1 MLKEKKTKQVTI
13 FQDQKYSPIT
23 WKDIKHVDLQD
34 DDELNIQ
41 WNEPYYSEN
50 NSWDG
55 HYSVSIIRNRLETDE
70 EFQKRLER
78 EERDLKRQKEYRY
91 NNYLKLKSEFEG

>member
-1 MLKEKKTKQVTI
+1 MTKEKKLKEITI
-13 FQDQKYSPIT
+13 FQEQKKSPIT

-55 HYSVSIIRNRLETDE
+55 HYSVSIRRNRLETDE

-78 EERDLKRQKEYRY
+78 EERDLKRQKEIKY
-91 NNYLKLKSEFEG
+91 NTYLKLKSEFEG

>member
-13 FQDQKYSPIT
+13 FQEQRESPIT

-50 NSWDG
+50 NSCDG

-78 EERDLKRQKEYRY
+78 EERDLKRQKQYRY